1 MSRSS
6 WSRKNWSTWWCVS
19 LLLVGLAACG
29 YQLHGRNELQ
39 LPGGGKRLY
48 LARVEQP
55 STDPWMGPALRIALR
70 EELSRRGDI
79 VWTERENA
87 DLSLTLRVTQ
97 YGTGTSVTGRD
108 DITLKSQAVITL
120 ELLMRDAATGA
131 LVWNSGPITTAE
143 SFRGL
148 SAQEGAARRAIA
160 EAMRRLADRLEP
172 QF

>member
-1 MSRSS
+1 
-6 WSRKNWSTWWCVS
+6 
-19 LLLVGLAACG
+19 
-29 YQLHGRNELQ
+29 
-39 LPGGGKRLY
+39 
-48 LARVEQP
+48 
-55 STDPWMGPALRIALR
+55 MGPALRIALR

-148 SAQEGAARRAIA
+148 SSQEGAARRAIA